1 MLQVHAKNLETF
13 IVLCVQGQI
22 VTGETDVLRSAF
34 KSLPDT
40 RRVVLD
46 LAKANIVDAHGLGVL
61 IDLRQRAQAKGAR
74 FELMNVSQPLRRIF
88 EITRL
93 DSVFD
98 ITYGVEFF
106 PSAPRARLAAVLA
119 LKSCA

>member
-13 IVLCVQGQI
+13 TVVCAQGQI
-22 VTGETDVLRSAF
+22 VTGETEVLRTAF
-34 KSLPDT
+34 SSLAET

-46 LAKANIVDAHGLGVL
+46 LAKVSIVDAHGLGVL
-61 IDLRQRAQAKGAR
+61 LDLRQRTLAKGAR

-106 PSAPRARLAAVLA
+106 PAVAHARRVAVTA
-119 LKSCA
+119 LKPCA

>member
-61 IDLRQRAQAKGAR
+61 LDLRQRAQAKGAR

-106 PSAPRARLAAVLA
+106 PSAPRARLAPVLA

>member
-1 MLQVHAKNLETF
+1 MLQIHIKNLETF
-13 IVLCVQGQI
+13 TILCAEGQI
-22 VTGETDVLRSAF
+22 VTGETDVLRAAF
-34 KSLPDT
+34 QSLPNT

-46 LAKANIVDAHGLGVL
+46 LAKVNIVDAHGLGVL
-61 IDLRQRAQAKGAR
+61 LELRQRTHARGTR

-106 PSAPRARLAAVLA
+106 PVVVRARRASITA

>member
-1 MLQVHAKNLETF
+1 MLQVHAKNLDTF
-13 IVLCVQGQI
+13 TVLCVQGQI
-22 VTGETDVLRSAF
+22 VTGETDALRAAF
-34 KSLPDT
+34 LSLAETP
-40 RRVVLD
+40 RVILD
-46 LAKANIVDAHGLGVL
+46 LAKVSIVDAHGLGVL
-61 IDLRQRAQAKGAR
+61 IDLRQRTLAKGAR

-106 PSAPRARLAAVLA
+106 PAVVRARRVAMTA
-119 LKSCA
+119 LKPCA